1 MLGCCLALVET
12 KDLCVNRLDL
22 KCQIMLGLAN
32 VGLIWDVQIRF
43 WLAWPSW
50 DGGLA
55 WFGLVRF
62 ANRWAQSCLSAKF
75 GLNQERRRPKVD

>member
-1 MLGCCLALVET
+1 MLGCCLALAET

-50 DGGLA
+50 DGGWLGLGWSDLQIVGRNHVWPPSLA
-55 WFGLVRF
+55 
-62 ANRWAQSCLSAKF
+62 
-75 GLNQERRRPKVD
+75 